1 MKGSALSL
9 LIKTDAF
16 LARLHT
22 SILIN

>member
-9 LIKTDAF
+9 LIKTYAF

-22 SILIN
+22 SILII

>member
-1 MKGSALSL
+1 MKGSDLSL

-16 LARLHT
+16 LARLNT